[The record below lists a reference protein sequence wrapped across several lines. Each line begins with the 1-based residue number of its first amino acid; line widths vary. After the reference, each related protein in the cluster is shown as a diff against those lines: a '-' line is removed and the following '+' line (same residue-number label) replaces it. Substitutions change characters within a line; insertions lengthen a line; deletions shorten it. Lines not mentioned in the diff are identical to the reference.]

1 MISDKDKNII
11 VNVQGSN
18 LTVEFGQDMEADV
31 IGKMSKE
38 TFDRIVQGR
47 ITFHT
52 TSLSDMIFQSMPLK
66 RHIWFTI
73 ERPRPVCP
81 LCVV

>member
-1 MISDKDKNII
+1 MSFSDFIISDKDKNII

-47 ITFHT
+47 ITFHRAFMT
-52 TSLSDMIFQSMPLK
+52 GDMTAKGNFRTLRMLDEV
-66 RHIWFTI
+66 FNF
-73 ERPRPVCP
+73 ED
-81 LCVV
+81 

>member
-38 TFDRIVQGR
+38 TFDRIVQENYIPQGIYDWR
-47 ITFHT
+47 YD
-52 TSLSDMIFQSMPLK
+52 SQ
-66 RHIWFTI
+66 R
-73 ERPRPVCP
+73 
-81 LCVV
+81 